1 MMRRGE
7 TLNRC
12 LGGFIIELSNL
23 NNHMLQEAYTMH
35 KDMSRSGN
43 IGKWYVH
50 AFAMAPTLRFESH
63 SLIFYLFCVELDE
76 IQMP

>member
-1 MMRRGE
+1 MVALFPTSKLLPAKKEGRPSLRYFL
-7 TLNRC
+7 TLSED
-12 LGGFIIELSNL
+12 IV
-23 NNHMLQEAYTMH
+23 HH
-35 KDMSRSGN
+35 DMSRSGN

-50 AFAMAPTLRFESH
+50 AFAMPPTLRFESH

>member
-1 MMRRGE
+1 
-7 TLNRC
+7 
-12 LGGFIIELSNL
+12 
-23 NNHMLQEAYTMH
+23 
-35 KDMSRSGN
+35 MSRSGN